1 MPHLAQEVGLGGAR
15 ILHAMFRVA
24 DLERSIDFYG
34 RKLGMHTLRREDF
47 DQGRFTLVFLGY
59 GPEETGT
66 VLELTYN
73 WDRPDYTHGTAFGH
87 LALGVKDVYAA
98 VQQLSDSGVR
108 VTRPPGPLAGRPS
121 EKIAFIEDPDGYKI
135 ELIERPPSWNIG

>member
-1 MPHLAQEVGLGGAR
+1 MTYPTQEKGLGHAR
-15 ILHAMFRVA
+15 ILHVMLRVV
-24 DLERSIDFYG
+24 DLERSIHFYG
-34 RKLGMHTLRREDF
+34 TKLGMHTLRRENF
-47 DQGRFTLVFLGY
+47 QQGRFTLVFLGY